1 MGPEPHLPVDPG
13 AGRLLQLTIP
23 QEVQKPM
30 RDVDFMAVY
39 EGVMKQIKEGAFLT
53 VKAGEEL
60 NTMTIGWATIGFA
73 WRKPIMMVM
82 VRNSRHTFS
91 LIEKA
96 FDFTVS
102 VPTGDMKKEIA
113 FCGTKSGRDID
124 KFKAC
129 GLKTSPSRQVSS
141 PTIAV
146 PGIHFEC
153 RIVYKNPITPESL
166 TREYDSLYPA
176 KDYHTLYFGE
186 IQACYEVN
194 EKDSD
199 HR

>member
-1 MGPEPHLPVDPG
+1 
-13 AGRLLQLTIP
+13 
-23 QEVQKPM
+23 M
-30 RDVDFMAVY
+30 RDVDIMAVF

-53 VKAGEEL
+53 VKAGEAL

-96 FDFTVS
+96 ADFTVS

-113 FCGTKSGRDID
+113 YCGTKSGRDVD
-124 KFKAC
+124 KFKEC
-129 GLKTSPSRQVSS
+129 MLETESSRQVVS
-141 PTIAV
+141 PIIKI

-153 RIVYKNPITPESL
+153 HIVYKNAIDPTRLIRDYDQIYPE
-166 TREYDSLYPA
+166 

-186 IQACYEVN
+186 IQACYEV
-194 EKDSD
+194 
-199 HR
+199 

>member
-1 MGPEPHLPVDPG
+1 MKE
-13 AGRLLQLTIP
+13 
-23 QEVQKPM
+23 
-30 RDVDFMAVY
+30 VDFMAVY

-60 NTMTIGWATIGFA
+60 NTMTIGWATIGVA
-73 WRKPIMMVM
+73 WRKPVMMVM
-82 VRNSRHTFS
+82 VRNSRHTFG

-96 FDFTVS
+96 ADFTVS

-113 FCGTKSGRDID
+113 FCGTKSGRDVD
-124 KFKAC
+124 KFTEC
-129 GLKTSPSRQVSS
+129 RLKTEPGLRVASPIIR
-141 PTIAV
+141 T

-153 RIVYKNPITPESL
+153 RIVYKHAIDPTHL
-166 TREYDSLYPA
+166 TREYDPIYPE

-194 EKDSD
+194 
-199 HR
+199 

>member
-1 MGPEPHLPVDPG
+1 
-13 AGRLLQLTIP
+13 
-23 QEVQKPM
+23 M

-53 VKAGEEL
+53 VKVGEAL

-82 VRNSRHTFS
+82 VRNTRHTFS

-96 FDFTVS
+96 ADFTVS

-113 FCGTKSGRDID
+113 FCGTKSGRDVD
-124 KFKAC
+124 KFKEC
-129 GLKTSPSRQVSS
+129 RLKTVPSQKVGSPIIQ
-141 PTIAV
+141 I
-146 PGIHFEC
+146 PGIHIEC
-153 RIVYKNPITPESL
+153 RIVYKSAIDPSRL
-166 TREYDSLYPA
+166 TREYDQIYPE

-186 IQACYEVN
+186 IQACYEV
-194 EKDSD
+194 
-199 HR
+199 

>member
-1 MGPEPHLPVDPG
+1 
-13 AGRLLQLTIP
+13 
-23 QEVQKPM
+23 M
-30 RDVDFMAVY
+30 RDVDIMAVF

-53 VKAGEEL
+53 VKAGEAL

-96 FDFTVS
+96 VDFTVS

-113 FCGTKSGRDID
+113 YCGTKSGRDVD
-124 KFKAC
+124 KFKEC
-129 GLKTSPSRQVSS
+129 MLKTESSRQVVS
-141 PTIAV
+141 PIINI

-153 RIVYKNPITPESL
+153 HIVYKNAIDPTRLIRDYDQIYPE
-166 TREYDSLYPA
+166 

-186 IQACYEVN
+186 IQACYEV
-194 EKDSD
+194 
-199 HR
+199 